1 MHLVNFCVCFQKH
14 KAEIAKL
21 KEENSK
27 RKGEELADSSK
38 RRKTE
43 FYETASNELKCSIC
57 DELFIEVGM
66 AFLESNVCNLEFLDF
81 FCLPIVLL
89 FEANLIWLKMP
100 FNWLCIFS
108 ASDSWPVWPRLLPS
122 LHRSVGEA
130 VPGQRQEKGS
140 QLSGL

>member
-1 MHLVNFCVCFQKH
+1 M
-14 KAEIAKL
+14 

-66 AFLESNVCNLEFLDF
+66 AFFRVY
-81 FCLPIVLL
+81 
-89 FEANLIWLKMP
+89 
-100 FNWLCIFS
+100 
-108 ASDSWPVWPRLLPS
+108 AS
-122 LHRSVGEA
+122 
-130 VPGQRQEKGS
+130 
-140 QLSGL
+140 